1 MKLYLVRHGESETN
15 KKGCWTGWLDVPLTE
30 KGERDALFAKKVL
43 EGITFDKVYVSDLM
57 RAKRTAEIALG
68 DVEYE
73 ETPLLREIHLGTL
86 AGKPNSTFTE
96 EIQKKAINEG
106 YAEFGGESTDDFA
119 KRIWEFVRPLENSG
133 YETVAAFAHAG
144 VLRGLLYEIIG
155 ARLYGKHVLCDNCM
169 VAVFEYTK
177 GTWRLHSWI
186 NP

>member
-1 MKLYLVRHGESETN
+1 MLTKPVHRKHRVSERT
-15 KKGCWTGWLDVPLTE
+15 
-30 KGERDALFAKKVL
+30 
-43 EGITFDKVYVSDLM
+43 SDDFTI
-57 RAKRTAEIALG
+57 KTIA
-68 DVEYE
+68 
-73 ETPLLREIHLGTL
+73 
-86 AGKPNSTFTE
+86 
-96 EIQKKAINEG
+96 
-106 YAEFGGESTDDFA
+106 TDDFA

-177 GTWRLHSWI
+177 GSWRLHSWI